1 MLKILIVEN
10 NKIEC
15 KEMVNC
21 IAQSDLNVKIY
32 SIAYT
37 GEEAISI
44 LKCQN
49 VDLVILDCNF
59 EDISKEN
66 FFSILYKEHIE
77 KYKNSIILL
86 SDFNEKSFNKEESI
100 YIFNYLKRPVEQSQ
114 ILKSI
119 RNYLKQ
125 KNNNN
130 LKYKICKELDKLHFK
145 FSYNGTQYLVETIY
159 EICLRNYICDVNL
172 SKDIFPILSNKY
184 NKSINTIHSNIKK
197 TISIM
202 FYDCD
207 ESTLKE
213 YFNYYELE
221 KPKLKELIFKVIDHM
236 RI

>member
-1 MLKILIVEN
+1 MDSYKWEGKMLKILIVEN

-100 YIFNYLKRPVEQSQ
+100 YIFNYLK
-114 ILKSI
+114 
-119 RNYLKQ
+119 
-125 KNNNN
+125 
-130 LKYKICKELDKLHFK
+130 
-145 FSYNGTQYLVETIY
+145 
-159 EICLRNYICDVNL
+159 
-172 SKDIFPILSNKY
+172 
-184 NKSINTIHSNIKK
+184 
-197 TISIM
+197 
-202 FYDCD
+202 
-207 ESTLKE
+207 
-213 YFNYYELE
+213 
-221 KPKLKELIFKVIDHM
+221 
-236 RI
+236 